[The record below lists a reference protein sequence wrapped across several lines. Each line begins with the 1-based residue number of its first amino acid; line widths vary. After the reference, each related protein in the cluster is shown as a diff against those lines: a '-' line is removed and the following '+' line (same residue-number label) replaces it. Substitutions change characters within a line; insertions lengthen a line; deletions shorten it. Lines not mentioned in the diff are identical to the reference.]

1 MRVCDSTKMNI
12 LSTFTM
18 QKYQAFITCK
28 IQNHPQKL
36 SIGVLLCNSPLQDQ
50 IHSTRYRRTKGATRK
65 LVAKYFDGFSGA
77 VVAQCSKKTVWFLVV
92 KSVTYRK
99 HVKSAISVKILAIMP
114 NTIGLSAAFLAFM
127 VYYNTL
133 NAGFVYDD
141 T

>member
-1 MRVCDSTKMNI
+1 M
-12 LSTFTM
+12 
-18 QKYQAFITCK
+18 
-28 IQNHPQKL
+28 
-36 SIGVLLCNSPLQDQ
+36 
-50 IHSTRYRRTKGATRK
+50 
-65 LVAKYFDGFSGA
+65 VAL
-77 VVAQCSKKTVWFLVV
+77 CSKKTVWFLVV